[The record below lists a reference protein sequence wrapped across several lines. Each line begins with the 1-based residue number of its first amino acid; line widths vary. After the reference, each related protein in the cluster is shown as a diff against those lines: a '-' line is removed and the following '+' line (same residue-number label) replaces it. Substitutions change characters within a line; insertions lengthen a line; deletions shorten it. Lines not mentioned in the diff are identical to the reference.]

1 MKTMKTMK
9 SERVLSRQS
18 LRIWN
23 LVKRLW
29 VVLETKI
36 RSIHKKYLKRSGGV
50 SNVNS
55 ALP

>member
-1 MKTMKTMK
+1 MKTMK